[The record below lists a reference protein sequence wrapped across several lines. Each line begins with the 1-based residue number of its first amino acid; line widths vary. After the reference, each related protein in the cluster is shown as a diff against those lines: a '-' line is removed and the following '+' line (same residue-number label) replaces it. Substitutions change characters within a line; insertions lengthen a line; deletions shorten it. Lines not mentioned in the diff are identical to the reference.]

1 MGSENRKK
9 NYRRP
14 VRLSPDE
21 LALLERKVSISS
33 ATSVPDFL
41 RKAGLGYE
49 LHSRIDE
56 AAFLELKR
64 ISGNLGRIGGLFKLY
79 IDQHNHSDLNAA
91 DFSDEFSN
99 LRAEIKQ
106 LIEFLRDR

>member
-9 NYRRP
+9 TYRRP

-41 RKAGLGYE
+41 RKTALGYK

-79 IDQHNHSDLNAA
+79 IDQHSNSDLNAA
-91 DFSDEFSN
+91 DFSEQFSS
-99 LRAEIKQ
+99 LRVEIKQ
-106 LIEFLRDR
+106 LIDLLRDR